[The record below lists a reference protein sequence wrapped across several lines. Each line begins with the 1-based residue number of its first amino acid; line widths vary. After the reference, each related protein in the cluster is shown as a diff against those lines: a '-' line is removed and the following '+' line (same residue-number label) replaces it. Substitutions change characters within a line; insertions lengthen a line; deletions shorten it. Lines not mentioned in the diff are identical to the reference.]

1 MQSIQQ
7 FEKPRPA
14 GYTQAAWDCRN
25 QMLAKLA
32 EHVPMQTTAP
42 RQPMVHELPANQIA
56 SRLLTPKQAEGVEI
70 VQKLCSHIHRA
81 TAQINTTLI
90 TYELPVGTLCL
101 PEVANLLWQLDEC
114 IIAARAAARRLG
126 IRAVQPQVRLT
137 AAPLKL
143 ATPNRQREA
152 A

>member
-7 FEKPRPA
+7 FEKQPPA

-25 QMLAKLA
+25 QMFAKLA
-32 EHVPMQTTAP
+32 ERETMKTAAP
-42 RQPMVHELPANQIA
+42 RRPMPHELPADQIA
-56 SRLLTPKQAEGVEI
+56 RLLYTPKQSEGAEI
-70 VQKLCSHIHRA
+70 VQKLCRHIARA

-90 TYELPVGTLCL
+90 TYELPLPALCL
-101 PEVANLLWQLDEC
+101 PEVAHLLWQLDES

-126 IRAVQPQVRLT
+126 IRPVQPKVRLT
-137 AAPLKL
+137 AAPLKT
-143 ATPNRQREA
+143 AQAREA

>member
-1 MQSIQQ
+1 MQEIQQ
-7 FEKPRPA
+7 FEKLRPA

-32 EHVPMQTTAP
+32 GHVPMQTAAP

-70 VQKLCSHIHRA
+70 VQKLCGHIRRA

-143 ATPNRQREA
+143 ATPSRQREA